1 MSDTYQQVLLET
13 RVQWRQWLTDH
24 HHDTPG
30 IWLVTWSRFSS

>member
-13 RVQWRQWLTDH
+13 RAQWRQWLTDH

-30 IWLVTWSRFSS
+30 IWLVT